1 MNNTCF
7 QNRVIAW
14 WFRLMLT
21 IIIPLSIAN
30 AQATWSRI
38 YGGDSD
44 ALGFSVIQA
53 DDGSFLATGQINRNE
68 DYNYDLWLIKTD
80 LNGDTLWTRQYGESL
95 DEAGYS
101 MIQTAENGY
110 LIVGS
115 RSSHE
120 TGDSDVYLVKT
131 DSVGDTLWTRQY
143 GGENRWEGSMS
154 IIQTDDGYLFTGYK
168 STDGLNGK
176 DVWLVKINSQGDTL
190 WTQTYGGS
198 GWEEG
203 SSLINTVDGGFLIAG
218 TTTSFGAGYPDYWLI
233 KTDSEGDTLWTHAY
247 GGTAFD
253 DGKSVI
259 QTIDGGYLV
268 AGHTYSFGAGLW
280 DIWLIKTDSQGDT
293 LWTRTYGGSET
304 DLAYHVIQSIDGGY
318 LVVGSTQSFG
328 AGSRDAWL
336 VKTDSLGNTLWTR
349 TYGGAEWDEGWS
361 LIETDDDGYLVAGTS
376 GSWTQLFNLWL
387 IKIDTEGN
395 TTGVSV
401 KETTGSRPSSIGSL
415 TLYPN
420 PFNPSTTIEYELPEQ
435 SNVSLVV
442 YDITGRE
449 VTTLVNQT
457 KQPGNYKSHW
467 NGMDNTGNQLPAGMY
482 FARLQ
487 IGDYSSVVK
496 MVYLQ

>member
-1 MNNTCF
+1 
-7 QNRVIAW
+7 
-14 WFRLMLT
+14 MLT
-21 IIIPLSIAN
+21 LIIPLSIAN

-53 DDGSFLATGQINRNE
+53 ADGGYLATGQTNRTE
-68 DYNYDLWLIKTD
+68 DYNYDLWLIKTN

-95 DEAGYS
+95 YEVGYNI
-101 MIQTAENGY
+101 IQTAENGY
-110 LIVGS
+110 LVIGS
-115 RSSHE
+115 TFDHD
-120 TGDSDVYLVKT
+120 TGFSDAYLVKT
-131 DSVGDTLWTRQY
+131 DSVGATLWTRKY
-143 GGENRWEGSMS
+143 GYEIGSEDSKS

-168 STDGLNGK
+168 STEDFNGK

-190 WTQTYGGS
+190 WTQTYGGG

-233 KTDSEGDTLWTHAY
+233 KTDSEGDTLWTRTY
-247 GGTAFD
+247 GGTAYD

-259 QTIDGGYLV
+259 QTTDGGYLV

-304 DLAYHVIQSIDGGY
+304 DLAYHVIQSVDGGY

-336 VKTDSLGNTLWTR
+336 IKTDSLGNTLWTR

-361 LIETDDDGYLVAGTS
+361 LIETADDGYLVAGTS
-376 GSWTQLFNLWL
+376 GSWSQSFNLWL
-387 IKIDTEGN
+387 IKTDTEGN
-395 TTGVSV
+395 TTEVSI
-401 KETTGSRPSSIGSL
+401 KETPGSGHSSIGSL

-420 PFNPSTTIEYELPEQ
+420 PFNPSTTIEFELPEQ
-435 SNVSLVV
+435 SDVSLVV
-442 YDITGRE
+442 YDIVGRE
-449 VTTLVNQT
+449 VTRLVDQT
-457 KQPGNYKSHW
+457 MQPGSYMTRW
-467 NGMDNTGNQLPAGMY
+467 NGKDNTGNQLPAGMY

-487 IGDYSSVVK
+487 AGEYSSVVK
-496 MVYLQ
+496 MVYMQ